1 MFKIYDIR
9 KNKNMEEPFFEEIL
23 NAKETNFTIM
33 ILFIT
38 LIISIIGT
46 IFINEIYTKY
56 KEVDE
61 LSSLKDLFKRS

>member
-1 MFKIYDIR
+1 
-9 KNKNMEEPFFEEIL
+9 MEEPFFEEIL